1 MKKESALTDKAI
13 SNAVKLLR
21 KSKKVEQ
28 VSLTNISNQ
37 LSVPLEE
44 LHAYF
49 SNVEDIF
56 LKAQKKDWEKTH
68 RILDKKIRQS
78 KTPGD
83 FMGILDSFF
92 EQMVTDLSQD
102 ADLRYE
108 MSMYLPACHKY
119 REKNKKR
126 LEKKLKKVIQKG
138 WPGKSTKVL
147 ERQSALIILIFYGF
161 LDHIVHIDKP
171 DRKKILRDFSNMVSL
186 HLQDR
191 KFF

>member
-56 LKAQKKDWEKTH
+56 LK
-68 RILDKKIRQS
+68 
-78 KTPGD
+78 
-83 FMGILDSFF
+83 
-92 EQMVTDLSQD
+92 V
-102 ADLRYE
+102 
-108 MSMYLPACHKY
+108 MSL
-119 REKNKKR
+119 
-126 LEKKLKKVIQKG
+126 
-138 WPGKSTKVL
+138 
-147 ERQSALIILIFYGF
+147 
-161 LDHIVHIDKP
+161 
-171 DRKKILRDFSNMVSL
+171 
-186 HLQDR
+186 
-191 KFF
+191 